1 MNARGPAF
9 EHYAQQLQEECN
21 QVWWN
26 GRHLCEASSMT
37 GQPCVY
43 PVRFFFLKF
52 LLFYL
57 LWATKCCLYRFS
69 PEKEPYNFRPKLK
82 TYSMVSSFNFL

>member
-43 PVRFFFLKF
+43 PVRFFFSYIF
-52 LLFYL
+52 VVLFVVGHKML
-57 LWATKCCLYRFS
+57 FISLFARERTLQFS
-69 PEKEPYNFRPKLK
+69 SEIENIFYGIFI
-82 TYSMVSSFNFL
+82 

>member
-43 PVRFFFLKF
+43 PVRFFFF
-52 LLFYL
+52 LNF
-57 LWATKCCLYRFS
+57 CCFICCGPQNVVYIA
-69 PEKEPYNFRPKLK
+69 FRRRKNL
-82 TYSMVSSFNFL
+82 TIFVRN